1 MKCIGLCS
9 SRVVYIS
16 KDQRTVGKD
25 CFLNWAF
32 VMDVSAKVAII
43 NSVPVLGDFSDE
55 FHMARHVAGR
65 GC

>member
-1 MKCIGLCS
+1 M
-9 SRVVYIS
+9 
-16 KDQRTVGKD
+16 VGKD

-43 NSVPVLGDFSDE
+43 NSVPVLGDFPDE